1 MVMRLFL
8 SAGMSSNDLNNPNTS
23 ASNTESSSS
32 SSSSSLFCLVAEEK
46 GAASFSFCLFFCFS
60 ISFNAGGAPLFEM
73 IDLAGV
79 SSFVSPLTDAA
90 LGGG

>member
-1 MVMRLFL
+1 
-8 SAGMSSNDLNNPNTS
+8 MSSNDLNNPNTS

-32 SSSSSLFCLVAEEK
+32 SSSFCLVAGEK